1 MAEPASTSS
10 IGLMGLFVILA
21 GPLAG
26 PYVYILFGAT
36 LGAATAMTTKEAA
49 STMHGA
55 LFFLRIWGTALLFTG
70 TGTFLLADMAPA
82 IPAEYVMGAV
92 AYVIGWRWD
101 WISDRVLPWLMSRVG
116 VKEPEDKGGAK
127 P

>member
-36 LGAATAMTTKEAA
+36 LGAATALTRHEPA
-49 STMHGA
+49 SAMAGVW
-55 LFFLRIWGTALLFTG
+55 FMVRVVGTALFFTG
-70 TGTFLLADMAPA
+70 TGTYLLAGLVPE
-82 IPAEYVMGAV
+82 IPVEHVMGGV
-92 AYVIGWRWD
+92 AYLIGWRWD
-101 WISDRVLPWLMSRVG
+101 LISDRVLPALMARFG
-116 VKEPEDKGGAK
+116 VKEPDDKGGAK

>member
-36 LGAATAMTTKEAA
+36 LGAATALTRLEPA
-49 STMHGA
+49 SAIAGVWFMVRVVGTS
-55 LFFLRIWGTALLFTG
+55 LFFTATG
-70 TGTFLLADMAPA
+70 TYLLAGMVPA
-82 IPAEYVMGAV
+82 VPVEDVMGGV
-92 AYVIGWRWD
+92 AYLIGWRWD